1 MYLKFRGAIKT
12 QNKLELVSF
21 VHRWHSLDTCIKL
34 LKQKVINCCQC
45 FMNIALVNK
54 SFLYTLIRL
63 IDDIYWKHLLI
74 IVLRSILCH
83 IWYFGMEHFVYK
95 ICSFMSKTFRILVG
109 SVLNGYASFVL
120 FDPLG
125 TVFDNIQI

>member
-21 VHRWHSLDTCIKL
+21 VHRWHSLDTSIEL

-54 SFLYTLIRL
+54 YFRYTVINLL
-63 IDDIYWKHLLI
+63 DDIY
-74 IVLRSILCH
+74 
-83 IWYFGMEHFVYK
+83 
-95 ICSFMSKTFRILVG
+95 SKTKRTNNV
-109 SVLNGYASFVL
+109 
-120 FDPLG
+120 
-125 TVFDNIQI
+125 